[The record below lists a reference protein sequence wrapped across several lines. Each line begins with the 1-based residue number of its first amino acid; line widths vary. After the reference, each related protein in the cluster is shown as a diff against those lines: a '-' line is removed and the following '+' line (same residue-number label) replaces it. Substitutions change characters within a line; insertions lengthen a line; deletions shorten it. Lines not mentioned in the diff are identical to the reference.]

1 MKLRCDVS
9 ESTVRFFFFFLSDL
23 RKSLSLKAVTCLRR
37 EPFSN
42 RTVSCSSVARALP
55 QLWDFNTVPPMIL
68 KCFKCRHKHHT
79 APYRRNTGAMTQVFT
94 VLIISKRDYRLVL
107 HSLQENTHYWMGKKK
122 CFLIE
127 NQHGKFINGLDL
139 EKAFTQVLWGMYVY
153 KIARILMRF
162 GAVVFPHRE
171 RK

>member
-9 ESTVRFFFFFLSDL
+9 ESTVRFFFSLSDL

-42 RTVSCSSVARALP
+42 RTASCSSVARALP

-122 CFLIE
+122 VLLDRKPTWQIYQWTWF
-127 NQHGKFINGLDL
+127 GKGLHSSS
-139 EKAFTQVLWGMYVY
+139 MRYVC
-153 KIARILMRF
+153 L
-162 GAVVFPHRE
+162 
-171 RK
+171 